1 MKKSTKFLFILSLFC
16 IGFGIVAILWGDK
29 NGGLKDIK
37 EATAAQ
43 KIQKELSSFKQLDL
57 NLNTRALVIEPSK
70 DDKWHL
76 SYYSDDKV
84 LGELSTQQDGDKL
97 SLKEL
102 EKGNIVT
109 GPLSALGY
117 YLNNQD
123 KDSHDVVLSV
133 PKDAKFDSIKGYV
146 SGSAHLYNFS
156 VKEVNLTSE
165 SIYTDDT
172 SISKA
177 DFSASSL
184 YLDNSNISQLKLK
197 DSDYLSLTNST
208 IKDSELEGDATTL
221 DIDKSQLQNTLVAI
235 ENGSFTLTD
244 TELDNVSLTGDSNA
258 ITAKQLIL
266 KNLVEITSHYSNITI
281 QLDDKTRTSTNFN
294 IKVTNDDLQV
304 SDMIAGPDKVTSDDN
319 QENLTFN
326 KQVKDNKATLTIDN
340 QEGPV
345 SID

>member
-1 MKKSTKFLFILSLFC
+1 M
-16 IGFGIVAILWGDK
+16 
-29 NGGLKDIK
+29 
-37 EATAAQ
+37 
-43 KIQKELSSFKQLDL
+43 
-57 NLNTRALVIEPSK
+57 
-70 DDKWHL
+70 
-76 SYYSDDKV
+76 
-84 LGELSTQQDGDKL
+84 
-97 SLKEL
+97 
-102 EKGNIVT
+102 
-109 GPLSALGY
+109 
-117 YLNNQD
+117 
-123 KDSHDVVLSV
+123 VLSV

-177 DFSASSL
+177 DLSASSL

-197 DSDYLSLTNST
+197 ASDYLSLTNST

-244 TELDNVSLTGDSNA
+244 TELDNVSLNGDSNV

-319 QENLTFN
+319 QEKLTFN